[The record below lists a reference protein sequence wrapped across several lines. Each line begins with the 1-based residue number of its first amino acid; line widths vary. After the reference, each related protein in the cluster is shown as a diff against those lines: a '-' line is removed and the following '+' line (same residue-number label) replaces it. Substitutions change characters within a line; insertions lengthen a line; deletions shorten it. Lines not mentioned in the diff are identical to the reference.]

1 MSDIEKVIRCKD
13 CYYYGGNGFCFRSGI
28 CLKTND
34 EWFCA
39 EAERKR
45 GREVEKIDK
54 PLNYMGY
61 EVTTIEDPELG
72 SFHYD
77 KHHNLIDWKSAD
89 RLDELSVPVDTLKL
103 FLKKAEEIFAILGV
117 DVND

>member
-1 MSDIEKVIRCKD
+1 M
-13 CYYYGGNGFCFRSGI
+13 
-28 CLKTND
+28 
-34 EWFCA
+34 
-39 EAERKR
+39 
-45 GREVEKIDK
+45 IDK

-61 EVTTIEDPELG
+61 DVTTIEDPTLG

-77 KHHNLIDWKSAD
+77 KHHNLIDWESAD
-89 RLDELSVPVDTLKL
+89 RLDGLSVPVDTLKL